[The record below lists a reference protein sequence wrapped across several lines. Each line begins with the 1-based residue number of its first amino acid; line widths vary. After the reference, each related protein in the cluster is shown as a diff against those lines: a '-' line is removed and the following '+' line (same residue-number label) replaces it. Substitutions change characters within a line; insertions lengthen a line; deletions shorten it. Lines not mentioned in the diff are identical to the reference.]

1 MYAEKGYVLISK
13 GRTPVFLDQL
23 KKEIEQHQMIR
34 RGDKVLVGVSGGPDS
49 LALLHGLRNL
59 GSEYGWSLFV
69 IHVNHGLR
77 GKESEEDARFVK
89 ECCEK
94 WQIPCRIEAV
104 DVYKALRKEGGNK
117 QAIARKLRYGAFR
130 KAAESWRVDKLALA
144 HHADDQVETILMRII
159 RGTGVGG
166 LKGMEKIR
174 RWHGIDLIRPLL
186 SISRQTIEAYCEEQ
200 GLNPRL
206 DRSNLSP
213 AYTRNRVR
221 LELLPLLTGYNPRV
235 KEAILQLS
243 EIICEE
249 EKVWEEM
256 VREACRRVVREK
268 SPTSLTLDLSSF
280 LHLSVAL
287 QRRIVKL
294 ILSCLLKQGT
304 NEATLDSIERV
315 RKVAAHPNPS
325 VSVDLPGGVKVE
337 RKYHLLTL
345 TLKEAG
351 PPENKNFAPIPLSVP
366 GMTSLPGFMGKIEV
380 IVSGAPLDFI
390 KPCRDFAVFDACQID
405 EPIMVR
411 SRKPGDRMTCFGMD
425 GTKKVKNLFI
435 EAKIPRQDRDS
446 YPIVTAGEHILWI
459 PGIRRSKLALITPRT
474 KQFLYM
480 LWHDGGQENT
490 CD

>member
-1 MYAEKGYVLISK
+1 M
-13 GRTPVFLDQL
+13 FLDQL

-34 RGDKVLVGVSGGPDS
+34 RGEKVLVGVSGGPDS
-49 LALLHGLRNL
+49 LALLHGLRSL

-94 WQIPCRIEAV
+94 WQIPCRIETV
-104 DVYKALRKEGGNK
+104 DVNSVLRREGGNK
-117 QAIARKLRYGAFR
+117 QAIARKLRYRAFR
-130 KAAESWRVDKLALA
+130 KAAESWRADKLALA

-166 LKGMEKIR
+166 LRGMEKIR

-186 SISRQTIEAYCEEQ
+186 SISREMIESYCGEQ

-206 DRSNLSP
+206 DKSNLSP

-221 LELLPLLTGYNPRV
+221 LELLPLLSTYNPRV

-243 EIICEE
+243 EIIREE

-256 VREACRRVVREK
+256 VTEACRRVVKQE
-268 SPTSLTLDLSSF
+268 STTSFTLDLSSF
-280 LHLSVAL
+280 LHFSVAL

-304 NEATLDSIERV
+304 NEATLTSIEQV
-315 RKVAAHPNPS
+315 RQVAAHPNPS
-325 VSVDLPGGVKVE
+325 AEVDLPGGVKAE
-337 RKYHLLTL
+337 RQYHLLTL
-345 TLKEAG
+345 TLKEIG
-351 PPENKNFAPIPLSVP
+351 SQENQPIAPIPLSVP

-380 IVSGAPLDFI
+380 IVSGAPLDSI

-405 EPIMVR
+405 EPVMVR
-411 SRKPGDRMTCFGMD
+411 SRKQGDRMTCFGMA
-425 GTKKVKNLFI
+425 GTKKLKDLFI
-435 EAKIPRQDRDS
+435 EAKIPRQVRDS
-446 YPIVTAGEHILWI
+446 YPIVTAGEHILWV
-459 PGIRRSKLALITPRT
+459 PGIRRSKLAMITPRT

-480 LWHDGGQENT
+480 LWHDGEEE
-490 CD
+490 DAFS